1 MRLIPTH
8 PPGRSTRKARDFETE
23 IVQLREQGYT
33 LEAIRNA
40 LADAGVHV
48 TISTVRREANRAAAS
63 QRVIPAPDAPATSA
77 RAPSPS
83 SAATKGV
90 PTAPVTPQV
99 LPERRSGKDVAEVF
113 MRNRITNPLVR
124 SKEQR

>member
-1 MRLIPTH
+1 MRLVPAH

-23 IVQLREQGYT
+23 IVQLRAQGYT

-40 LADAGVHV
+40 LANAGVHV

-63 QRVIPAPDAPATSA
+63 HRVIPAPDAPATSVLA
-77 RAPSPS
+77 SASSP
-83 SAATKGV
+83 AATIGV
-90 PTAPVTPQV
+90 PPAPVAPQV

-113 MRNRITNPLVR
+113 MRNRITNPLIR

>member
-23 IVQLREQGYT
+23 IVQLRAQGYT

-40 LADAGVHV
+40 LANAGVHV
-48 TISTVRREANRAAAS
+48 TISTVRREATRADASHRETPLFGPPATKARAAA
-63 QRVIPAPDAPATSA
+63 
-77 RAPSPS
+77 PSP
-83 SAATKGV
+83 AAT
-90 PTAPVTPQV
+90 TREALPVASQV
-99 LPERRSGKDVAEVF
+99 LPERRSGRDVAEDF
-113 MRNRITNPLVR
+113 MRNRITNPLIR